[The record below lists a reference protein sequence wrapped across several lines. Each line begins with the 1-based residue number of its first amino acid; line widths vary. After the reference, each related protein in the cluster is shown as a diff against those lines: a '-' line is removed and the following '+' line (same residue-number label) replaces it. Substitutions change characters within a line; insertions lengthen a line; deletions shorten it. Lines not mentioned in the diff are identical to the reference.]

1 MNFEELEKLETEIL
15 AEYNERYR
23 ARPYR
28 TVFFRPAI
36 GRWKVDVNYVD
47 SFFESA
53 KFLLEVI
60 VAGELPEYRLST
72 TGVLPETAYGV
83 VAVYLCRHYLELEIK
98 YTLFHSRWLK
108 HEHTNAADPEIDA
121 VDNIHT
127 LHDLW
132 EKMVQELKA
141 RAPSIFDSGLDLKFV
156 AAFVADFHR
165 VDKEG
170 WRFRYPRKRIAIV
183 SPEEP
188 PADVLGI
195 DYASLLF
202 NLKRAH
208 DVLDTLDGRLV
219 DQHGENEDWQSQ
231 LEDF

>member
-1 MNFEELEKLETEIL
+1 
-15 AEYNERYR
+15 
-23 ARPYR
+23 
-28 TVFFRPAI
+28 
-36 GRWKVDVNYVD
+36 
-47 SFFESA
+47 
-53 KFLLEVI
+53 
-60 VAGELPEYRLST
+60 
-72 TGVLPETAYGV
+72 
-83 VAVYLCRHYLELEIK
+83 
-98 YTLFHSRWLK
+98 
-108 HEHTNAADPEIDA
+108 
-121 VDNIHT
+121 
-127 LHDLW
+127 
-132 EKMVQELKA
+132 
-141 RAPSIFDSGLDLKFV
+141 LDLKFV